1 MMGWLRQEWAQIFI
15 LACPFI
21 VLAVLWPSIPDQVPI
36 HWNVHGEAD
45 DFAGKWFGTLLV
57 PVTNVATTL
66 LIMGVFYL
74 DPKLKKASPEARQSS
89 AGFYQTVRLLL
100 SSFLSVLS
108 ILMLLI
114 AVGVPLNL
122 SLVINLCTLG
132 LLLVLGNIM
141 GKIAPNYFAGI
152 RTPWTL
158 ESPTVWRQTHRVGG
172 WWMVAYAL
180 VGLILLPILPEP
192 YYTFGYFMP
201 FLILLVAG
209 TTIYSW
215 WLYQQEKTEAGNST

>member
-1 MMGWLRQEWAQIFI
+1 MMAWLKKEWAQILI
-15 LACPFI
+15 LVCPFL
-21 VLAVLWPSIPDQVPI
+21 VLAFLWPSLPDRVPI
-36 HWNVHGEAD
+36 HWNVYGEAD
-45 DFAGKWFGTLLV
+45 DFADKWLGTLLL
-57 PVTNVATTL
+57 PVTNLAVTL
-66 LIMGVFYL
+66 FIMLVFYL
-74 DPKLKKASPEARQSS
+74 DPKLKKASPEARQST
-89 AGFYQTVRLLL
+89 AGFYQTVRLLC

-108 ILMLLI
+108 VMMLLI
-114 AVGVPLNL
+114 AVGIPMNLNL
-122 SLVINLCTLG
+122 VANLSILG
-132 LLLVLGNIM
+132 LLLVLGNMM

-180 VGLILLPILPEP
+180 VGLILLPVVPEP

-201 FLILLVAG
+201 FLLLLVAG

-215 WLYQQEKTEAGNST
+215 WLYQQERAEANG